1 MSTSSKQALPGAS
14 RMNAF
19 AMEPEALTIIGLDTK
34 DGPEHPLYDERVKL
48 PLDEGRIRN
57 VMAYGV
63 IEPVIVRKNGPLV
76 EVIAGR
82 QRVRWAREANKRLS
96 SEGRPTLK
104 VSCMVRREGDQS
116 AIAVMIAENE
126 NREDDDPIV
135 RAKKAQ
141 RMLNFGNTEDDI
153 ATAFGISTQA
163 VRNLLATLDLST
175 NVQKLVSEGRLAYST
190 AITLRDLTRQ
200 EQETQAAEMAE
211 KGVGVA
217 EAKRLERVRRAAKNG
232 KPAPDPEKS
241 ARGKSVSVVKLR
253 KVAEN
258 EEFMAELEPQARDML
273 RWILG
278 DDAAAKRIKG
288 LTALLKE

>member
-1 MSTSSKQALPGAS
+1 MSSSKQALPGAS

-19 AMEPEALTIIGLDTK
+19 AMEPEALTIVGLDTG
-34 DGPEHPLYDERVKL
+34 DGPEHPLYDERVQK
-48 PLDEGRIRN
+48 PLAEGRVRN
-57 VMAYGV
+57 VMVHGV
-63 IEPVIVRKNGPLV
+63 LEPVLVRKNGPLV
-76 EVIAGR
+76 EVVAGR

-96 SEGRPTLK
+96 AEGAMTIK
-104 VSCMVRREGDQS
+104 VPCMVRRDQDQS
-116 AIAVMIAENE
+116 VIAVMVAENE

-141 RMLNFGNTEDDI
+141 RMLNFGNTEEDV

-163 VRNLLATLDLST
+163 VKNLLGTLDLST
-175 NVQKLVSEGRLAYST
+175 GVQKLVSEQRLSYSA
-190 AITLRDLTRQ
+190 AITLRDLPRQ
-200 EQETQAAEMAE
+200 EQEEKAAEMAD

-232 KPAPDPEKS
+232 KPAPDPNKN
-241 ARGKSVSVVKLR
+241 ARGKAVGVSVLR
-253 KVAEN
+253 KVSEN

-278 DDAAAKRIKG
+278 DDTAAKRIKG